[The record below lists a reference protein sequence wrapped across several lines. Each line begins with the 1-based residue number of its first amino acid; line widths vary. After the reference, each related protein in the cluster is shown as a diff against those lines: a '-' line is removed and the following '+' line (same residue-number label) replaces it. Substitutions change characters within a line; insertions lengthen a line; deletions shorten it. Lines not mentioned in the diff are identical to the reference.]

1 MRLIIKDTKEQAG
14 KWAAYLIVDRILKH
28 QAKSEEPF
36 VLGLPTGSSPLGTYK
51 ELVALY
57 KAGKVSFKNV
67 ITFNMDEYIGIPA
80 DHPQSYSTFM
90 WTNFFNHIDIK
101 PENINLLDGNAADP
115 EAECERFEKKI
126 LEVGGIDLFMGG
138 VGENG
143 HLAFNEP
150 YTSLNSRTH
159 VQALA
164 DDTIAVNSRFF
175 DNDISKVPT
184 HALSVGIATV
194 LSAKEVLILAF
205 GPKKAKAVKH
215 CVEGVYTHVWPI
227 SALQTHPNGIVVC
240 DDAAAT
246 EIKVSTYRAFKEA
259 EKDNRF

>member
-1 MRLIIKDTKEQAG
+1 MRLIIKDTNQEAST
-14 KWAAYLIVDRILKH
+14 WAAHLIVDRILKH
-28 QAKSEEPF
+28 QAKSDKPF

-51 ELVALY
+51 ELIALH
-57 KAGKVSFKNV
+57 KAGKVSFKDV

-90 WTNFFNHIDIK
+90 WENFFNHIDIK
-101 PENINLLDGNAADP
+101 PENINLLDGNAPNP

-126 LEVGGIDLFMGG
+126 VEVGGINLFMGG

-164 DDTIAVNSRFF
+164 HDTIVVNSRFF

-194 LSAKEVLILAF
+194 LDAKEVLILAF
-205 GPKKAKAVKH
+205 GLKKAKAVKH
-215 CVEGVYTHVWPI
+215 CVEGVYTHAWPI
-227 SALQTHPNGIVVC
+227 SALQIHPKGIMVC
-240 DDAAAT
+240 DDAAAS
-246 EIKVSTYRAFKEA
+246 ELKVSTYRYFKEE